1 LNRVRGET
9 AVRLKA
15 RLAGGH
21 TIDGAVQI
29 LWRIIDEARM
39 YMEDPRLTP
48 EEKRRW
54 AKTLADT
61 IGVLNKLLASQG
73 EKQLEDQDLG
83 SLLTRVPET
92 LKRTVMLRARVWI
105 RKSS

>member
-1 LNRVRGET
+1 LRAEVVGE
-9 AVRLKA
+9 
-15 RLAGGH
+15 H
-21 TIDGAVQI
+21 TVEEAIQI
-29 LWRIIDEARM
+29 LWRIIDEAHM
-39 YMEDPRLTP
+39 YMVDPKLTS

-73 EKQLEDQDLG
+73 ERQLEDEDLG
-83 SLLTRVPET
+83 SLLTRVPLT
-92 LKRTVMLRARVWI
+92 LQRAVVRRACIWR